1 MTAQY
6 RKAERQ
12 NVSVIVGLAG
22 GTGSGKTKTAFELA
36 TGLAG
41 GKPFGVI
48 DTEAGRAMHYAP
60 KPGEKADGA
69 NTYDFECLQLAAP
82 FSPAAYTEA
91 IKTGDAAGFPVI
103 VVDQLSYEHAGDG
116 GLLDMAEGEL
126 DRMAGDNYEK
136 RQACLQASWIKP
148 KREHKRMMRAL
159 TQTKAHLILCFRAEE
174 KTEMKK
180 VDGRW
185 KMVPMERRTG
195 KDGWIPICEKNIPF
209 EATCSFLLTDA
220 LPGVPIP
227 IKLQAQH
234 KSFFPLDKPIIQDTG
249 RKLAEWASVRGAPK
263 AAVDADTSLGRE
275 VPSAAQSAAPS
286 DGLTADQHTDILDKL
301 QPIKD
306 GEARLK
312 RAAKVDNL
320 WKLPS
325 YDKALKWIE
334 QASGK

>member
-1 MTAQY
+1 MANRY
-6 RKAERQ
+6 HKGERQ
-12 NVSVIVGLAG
+12 NVSVIVALAG
-22 GTGSGKTKTAFELA
+22 GTGAGKTKTAMELA

-41 GKPFGVI
+41 GKPFAVI
-48 DTEAGRAMHYAP
+48 DTESGRASHYAP
-60 KPGEKADGA
+60 KPGEIADGV
-69 NTYDFECLQLAAP
+69 NTYDFEVLEMEAP
-82 FSPAAYTEA
+82 FSPMAYTAAIQEGDEA
-91 IKTGDAAGFPVI
+91 HFPVI
-103 VVDQLSYEHAGDG
+103 VIDQLSYEHAGDG
-116 GLLDMAEGEL
+116 GLLDMAEAEL

-180 VDGRW
+180 VDGKW

-227 IKLQAQH
+227 IKLQGQH
-234 KSFFPLDKPIIQDTG
+234 KEFFPLNKPISQETG
-249 RKLAEWASVRGAPK
+249 RQLASWASGATK
-263 AAVDADTSLGRE
+263 AAADTEHSSGDQA
-275 VPSAAQSAAPS
+275 PAAVQPAAS
-286 DGLTADQHTDILDKL
+286 TGKITADQHTDILDRLK
-301 QPIKD
+301 PIQN

-312 RAAKVDNL
+312 RAAKVNSL
-320 WKLPS
+320 WELPS
-325 YDKALKWIE
+325 YDRALEWIST
-334 QASGK
+334 ASKSA